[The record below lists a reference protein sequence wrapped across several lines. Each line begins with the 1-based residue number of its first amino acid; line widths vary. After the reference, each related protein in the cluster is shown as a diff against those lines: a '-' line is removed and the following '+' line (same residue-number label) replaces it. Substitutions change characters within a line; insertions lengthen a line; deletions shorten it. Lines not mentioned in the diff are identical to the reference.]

1 MDKTHQ
7 LKIKRD
13 AALIELL
20 GGAAALAR
28 VLGFADHNGRQR
40 VNNWKTEGIPD
51 AIMYTHGKKLAQLER
66 RAIKKAGKQ

>member
-1 MDKTHQ
+1 MNKAWT
-7 LKIKRD
+7 LKIERD

-20 GGAAALAR
+20 GGSAALAR

-66 RAIKKAGKQ
+66 RAIKKAAEK

>member
-7 LKIKRD
+7 LKIAHD

-20 GGAAALAR
+20 GGSASLAR
-28 VLGFADHNGRQR
+28 ILGFADHNGRQR

-66 RAIKKAGKQ
+66 RAIKKVSKQ